1 MKLRASQN
9 SASLKTL
16 YADPAKRA
24 LMKPEAQYEVET
36 GMKLS
41 AFALSDAAQTRSA
54 WYQAV
59 RRFSERYAFFVLPT
73 AQVFPFDAKTHWP
86 GEINGRKMDT
96 YHRWMEVCSLVS
108 MTGCPSL
115 NVPAGFD
122 ARGLPM
128 GMQIVGRNQDELGC
142 LQLAYAYEQAT
153 GWVAKHPPALL
164 RA

>member
-1 MKLRASQN
+1 
-9 SASLKTL
+9 
-16 YADPAKRA
+16 
-24 LMKPEAQYEVET
+24 
-36 GMKLS
+36 
-41 AFALSDAAQTRSA
+41 
-54 WYQAV
+54 
-59 RRFSERYAFFVLPT
+59 
-73 AQVFPFDAKTHWP
+73 VFPFDAKTHWP

-128 GMQIVGRNQDELGC
+128 GMQIIGRNQDELAC
-142 LQLAYAYEQAT
+142 LQLAYANEQAT
-153 GWVAKHPPALL
+153 GWVAKHPPPLL